1 MSSLEQTIEE
11 VIQEAADIQ
20 HKVPAK
26 GGAQPAAKS
35 SPDEDAPK
43 HSTDAAGKAGD
54 AVKPAPK
61 TNAAAKQDKGEEA
74 SDGETKVDKSTKSG
88 KAVNQEEIDDNDTP
102 SLEEMS
108 KADLLKA
115 AVASMKEMDAKTLR
129 AHVNS
134 LSEED
139 DEDDDDEENTSE
151 SLSRNAL
158 IRKVI
163 ESLKD
168 KSIKEVQTFVKSIS
182 EDASDDDRDE
192 DKGESEKIQKKTT
205 PVESK
210 KDETE
215 EDEDEDE
222 DEMEAKKESYEIDMT
237 DDIEAL
243 VADEDLSEEF
253 KTKAKTIF
261 EAAVASKVK
270 EKITEVEAQ
279 SQEDTAAAVEEI
291 KEDLTEKVDNY
302 LNYVAES
309 WVEENELAIER
320 GLKSELTEDFI
331 NGLKKLFEE
340 HYVEVPEDKFDV
352 VEELAGRLDAQE
364 DQLNDEVA
372 QNISLTQDIEELQ
385 RDKIIS
391 EASTDLADSEQE
403 KLKELTEDVDY
414 EDAEKFQEKVSTL
427 KEAYFKTGKFEA
439 VSDDT
444 TVASSDTDPLSTDEV
459 QNANPDM
466 TGYTAIPIF
475 QRSKITTKELLPL
488 LFLKTKNEQWLK
500 KEVLSQK
507 HLEPVLVLLQEH
519 LVVQPLQQPTGIQS

>member
-88 KAVNQEEIDDNDTP
+88 KAINQEEIDDNDAP

-210 KDETE
+210 EDEAE

-222 DEMEAKKESYEIDMT
+222 DEVTVPAKESYEIDMT

-270 EKITEVEAQ
+270 EKITEIEAQ
-279 SQEDTAAAVEEI
+279 SQEDNATAVEVI

-352 VEELAGRLDAQE
+352 VEELAGRLDETE
-364 DQLNDEVA
+364 DKLNEEVA
-372 QNISLTQDIEELQ
+372 QNISLSQDIEELK
-385 RDKIIS
+385 REKIIS
-391 EASTDLADSEQE
+391 EVSEDLADSEQE
-403 KLKELTEDVDY
+403 RLKELTEDVDY

-459 QNANPDM
+459 QNANPSM
-466 TGYTAIPIF
+466 TGYTAAI
-475 QRSKITTKELLPL
+475 SKFAKLDD
-488 LFLKTKNEQWLK
+488 
-500 KEVLSQK
+500 
-507 HLEPVLVLLQEH
+507 
-519 LVVQPLQQPTGIQS
+519 

>member
-1 MSSLEQTIEE
+1 MSTLENTIEK
-11 VIQEAADIQ
+11 VISEGVSGETKEIQ
-20 HKVPAK
+20 HEVPGK
-26 GGAQPAAKS
+26 GGAAPVAKSKTDPDAEKHASAAAK
-35 SPDEDAPK
+35 
-43 HSTDAAGKAGD
+43 KAGD
-54 AVKPAPK
+54 ATKPAPK
-61 TNAAAKQDKGEEA
+61 TNVASKQDPIEEP
-74 SDGETKVDKSTKSG
+74 SDGVTKVDKTTIP
-88 KAVNQEEIDDNDTP
+88 NYEELEDDSDTP

-115 AVASMKEMDAKTLR
+115 AVVSMKEMDAKTLR
-129 AHVNS
+129 ATYAS
-134 LSEED
+134 LSEN
-139 DEDDDDEENTSE
+139 DEDDGDEEETSE

-168 KSIKEVQTFVKSIS
+168 KSIKEVQSFIKSFS
-182 EDASDDDRDE
+182 EDASEDDRDE

-205 PVESK
+205 PVEAK
-210 KDETE
+210 KQK
-215 EDEDEDE
+215 
-222 DEMEAKKESYEIDMT
+222 DEMEDEEEEVKKESYEVDMT

-261 EAAVASKVK
+261 EAAVATRVK
-270 EKITEVEAQ
+270 ERITEVEAQ
-279 SQEDTAAAVEEI
+279 SQKDTVAAVEVI

-302 LNYVAES
+302 LNYVAED
-309 WVEENELAIER
+309 WVKENELAIER

-352 VEELAGRLDAQE
+352 VEELAGRLDDTE
-364 DQLNDEVA
+364 DKLNEEVA
-372 QNISLTQDIEELQ
+372 QNISLSQDIEELK
-385 RDKIIS
+385 REKIIG
-391 EASTDLADSEQE
+391 EASQDLADSEQE
-403 KLKELTEDVDY
+403 RLKELTEDVDY

-459 QNANPDM
+459 QNANPGM
-466 TGYTAIPIF
+466 AGYTAAI
-475 QRSKITTKELLPL
+475 SKFAKLDE
-488 LFLKTKNEQWLK
+488 
-500 KEVLSQK
+500 
-507 HLEPVLVLLQEH
+507 
-519 LVVQPLQQPTGIQS
+519 

>member
-1 MSSLEQTIEE
+1 MSSLEKTIEE

-26 GGAQPAAKS
+26 GGSQPAAKS

-43 HSTDAAGKAGD
+43 HSTDAATKAGD
-54 AVKPAPK
+54 ATKEAPK

-74 SDGETKVDKSTKSG
+74 DDGETKVDKATKSG
-88 KAVNQEEIDDNDTP
+88 KAVNQEEIDDNDMP

-115 AVASMKEMDAKTLR
+115 AVASMKEMDAKTLN

-134 LSEED
+134 LSED
-139 DEDDDDEENTSE
+139 DEDDDDEDNTSE

-182 EDASDDDRDE
+182 EDASEDDRDE

-215 EDEDEDE
+215 EDDEDE
-222 DEMEAKKESYEIDMT
+222 DEATVPAKESYEVDMT
-237 DDIEAL
+237 ADIEAL

-261 EAAVASKVK
+261 EAAVATKVK
-270 EKITEVEAQ
+270 EQVSKVETQ
-279 SQEDTAAAVEEI
+279 YEEKTKEAVEVI
-291 KEDLTEKVDNY
+291 KEDLTEKVDSY

-309 WVEENELAIER
+309 WVTDNELAIER

-352 VEELAGRLDAQE
+352 VEELANRLDSQE
-364 DQLNDEVA
+364 DQLNEEVA
-372 QNISLTQDIEELQ
+372 QNISLTQDIEELK
-385 RDKIIS
+385 REKIIS
-391 EASTDLADSEQE
+391 EASQDLADSEQE
-403 KLKELTEDVDY
+403 RLKELAEDVDY
-414 EDAEKFQEKVSTL
+414 ENAEKFQEKVSTL
-427 KEAYFKTGKFEA
+427 KEAYFKSGKFEA
-439 VSDDT
+439 VSDDSG
-444 TVASSDTDPLSTDEV
+444 VASSDTDPLSTDQV
-459 QNANPDM
+459 QNANPSM
-466 TGYTAIPIF
+466 TGYTAAI
-475 QRSKITTKELLPL
+475 SKFAKLDD
-488 LFLKTKNEQWLK
+488 
-500 KEVLSQK
+500 
-507 HLEPVLVLLQEH
+507 
-519 LVVQPLQQPTGIQS
+519 

>member
-1 MSSLEQTIEE
+1 MSTLENTIEK
-11 VIQEAADIQ
+11 VISEGVSDEKKEIQ
-20 HKVPAK
+20 HEVPGK
-26 GGAQPAAKS
+26 GDAAPAAKS
-35 SPDEDAPK
+35 KTDPDAEK
-43 HSTDAAGKAGD
+43 HASAAAAKAGD
-54 AVKPAPK
+54 ATKPAPK
-61 TNAAAKQDKGEEA
+61 TNAATKQDPIEEP
-74 SDGETKVDKSTKSG
+74 SDGVTKVDKTSIP
-88 KAVNQEEIDDNDTP
+88 NQEEVEDDSETP

-108 KADLLKA
+108 KADLLKH

-129 AHVNS
+129 AAHSS

-139 DEDDDDEENTSE
+139 DEDDGDEEETSE

-168 KSIKEVQTFVKSIS
+168 KSVKEVQSFIESLDPAVGDPVK
-182 EDASDDDRDE
+182 DATEGDRDE
-192 DKGESEKIQKKTT
+192 DKGTSKTTQKQTT

-210 KDETE
+210 DKKEMSDEE
-215 EDEDEDE
+215 EEEE
-222 DEMEAKKESYEIDMT
+222 EVKKESYEIDMT

-261 EAAVASKVK
+261 EAAVATKVK
-270 EKITEVEAQ
+270 ERITEVEAQ
-279 SQEDTAAAVEEI
+279 SQKDTDAAVEEI

-302 LNYVAES
+302 LNYVAED
-309 WVEENELAIER
+309 WVKENELAIER

-352 VEELAGRLDAQE
+352 VEELAGRLDDTE
-364 DQLNDEVA
+364 DKLNEEVA
-372 QNISLTQDIEELQ
+372 QNISLSQDIEELK
-385 RDKIIS
+385 REKIIG
-391 EASTDLADSEQE
+391 EASQDLADSDQE
-403 KLKELTEDVDY
+403 RLKGLTEDVDY

-459 QNANPDM
+459 QNANPGM
-466 TGYTAIPIF
+466 SGYTAAI
-475 QRSKITTKELLPL
+475 SKFAKLDD
-488 LFLKTKNEQWLK
+488 
-500 KEVLSQK
+500 
-507 HLEPVLVLLQEH
+507 
-519 LVVQPLQQPTGIQS
+519 

>member
-11 VIQEAADIQ
+11 VIQEAADVQ
-20 HKVPAK
+20 HVVPGK

-43 HSTDAAGKAGD
+43 HSTDAADKAGD
-54 AVKPAPK
+54 ATKEAPK
-61 TNAAAKQDKGEEA
+61 TNKAAKQDKGEEA
-74 SDGETKVDKSTKSG
+74 DDGETKVDKSTKSG
-88 KAVNQEEIDDNDTP
+88 KAVNQEEIDDNDVP

-115 AVASMKEMDAKTLR
+115 AVTSMKEMDAKTLK

-182 EDASDDDRDE
+182 EDASEDDRDE
-192 DKGESEKIQKKTT
+192 DKGDSEKIQKKTT

-210 KDETE
+210 EDETEE
-215 EDEDEDE
+215 EDEDEE
-222 DEMEAKKESYEIDMT
+222 EEAKKEAYEIDMT

-261 EAAVASKVK
+261 EAAVATKVK
-270 EKITEVEAQ
+270 EKVSEVETQ
-279 SQEDTAAAVEEI
+279 YEEKTSEAVEEI
-291 KEDLTEKVDNY
+291 KEDLTEKVDSY

-309 WVEENELAIER
+309 WVTENELAIER

-352 VEELAGRLDAQE
+352 VEELAGRLDDTE
-364 DQLNDEVA
+364 DKLNEEVA
-372 QNISLTQDIEELQ
+372 QNISLSQDIEELK
-385 RDKIIS
+385 REKIIS
-391 EASTDLADSEQE
+391 EASQELADSEQE
-403 KLKELTEDVDY
+403 RLKELTEDVDY
-414 EDAEKFQEKVSTL
+414 ENAEKFQEKVSTL

-459 QNANPDM
+459 QNATPEM
-466 TGYTAIPIF
+466 SGYTAAI
-475 QRSKITTKELLPL
+475 SKFAKLDD
-488 LFLKTKNEQWLK
+488 
-500 KEVLSQK
+500 
-507 HLEPVLVLLQEH
+507 
-519 LVVQPLQQPTGIQS
+519 

>member
-1 MSSLEQTIEE
+1 MTTLEDTIEK
-11 VIQEAADIQ
+11 VISEGVSDEKKEIQ
-20 HKVPAK
+20 HEVPGKGDAAPVAK
-26 GGAQPAAKS
+26 SKTDPDAEKHASAAAK
-35 SPDEDAPK
+35 
-43 HSTDAAGKAGD
+43 KAGD
-54 AVKPAPK
+54 ATKPAPK
-61 TNAAAKQDKGEEA
+61 TNVASKQDPIEEP
-74 SDGETKVDKSTKSG
+74 SDGVTKVDKTTIP
-88 KAVNQEEIDDNDTP
+88 NYEELEDDSDIP

-115 AVASMKEMDAKTLR
+115 AVVSMKEMDAKTLR
-129 AHVNS
+129 ATYAS
-134 LSEED
+134 LSEN
-139 DEDDDDEENTSE
+139 DEDDGDEEETSE

-168 KSIKEVQTFVKSIS
+168 KSIKEVQSFIKSFS
-182 EDASDDDRDE
+182 EDASEDDRDE

-205 PVESK
+205 PVEAK
-210 KDETE
+210 KQK
-215 EDEDEDE
+215 
-222 DEMEAKKESYEIDMT
+222 DEMEDEEEEVKKESYEVDMT

-261 EAAVASKVK
+261 EAAVATRVK
-270 EKITEVEAQ
+270 ERITEVEAQ
-279 SQEDTAAAVEEI
+279 SQKDTVAAVEVI

-302 LNYVAES
+302 LNYVAED
-309 WVEENELAIER
+309 WVKENELAIER

-352 VEELAGRLDAQE
+352 VEELAGRLDDTE
-364 DQLNDEVA
+364 DKLNEEVA
-372 QNISLTQDIEELQ
+372 QNISLSQDIEELQ
-385 RDKIIS
+385 REKIIGEVS
-391 EASTDLADSEQE
+391 QDLADSEQE
-403 KLKELTEDVDY
+403 RLKELTEDVDY

-459 QNANPDM
+459 QNANPGM
-466 TGYTAIPIF
+466 AGYTAAI
-475 QRSKITTKELLPL
+475 SKFAKLDD
-488 LFLKTKNEQWLK
+488 
-500 KEVLSQK
+500 
-507 HLEPVLVLLQEH
+507 
-519 LVVQPLQQPTGIQS
+519 

>member
-1 MSSLEQTIEE
+1 MSTLENTIEK
-11 VIQEAADIQ
+11 VISEGVSGETKEIQ
-20 HKVPAK
+20 HEVPGK
-26 GGAQPAAKS
+26 GGAAPAAKS
-35 SPDEDAPK
+35 KTDPDAEK
-43 HSTDAAGKAGD
+43 HASAAAAKAGS
-54 AVKPAPK
+54 ATKPAPK
-61 TNAAAKQDKGEEA
+61 TNAAAKQDPIEEP
-74 SDGETKVDKSTKSG
+74 SDGVTKVDKTTIP
-88 KAVNQEEIDDNDTP
+88 NYEELEDDSDTP
-102 SLEEMS
+102 TLEEMS

-115 AVASMKEMDAKTLR
+115 AVVSMKEMDAKTLR
-129 AHVNS
+129 ATYAS
-134 LSEED
+134 LSED
-139 DEDDDDEENTSE
+139 DEDDGDEETSE

-168 KSIKEVQTFVKSIS
+168 KSVKEVQSFIESLDPAVGDPVK
-182 EDASDDDRDE
+182 DATEGDRDE
-192 DKGESEKIQKKTT
+192 DKGTSKTTQKSTT

-210 KDETE
+210 KQK
-215 EDEDEDE
+215 
-222 DEMEAKKESYEIDMT
+222 DEMEDEEEEEEVKKESYEIDMT

-243 VADEDLSEEF
+243 VADEDLSQEF

-261 EAAVASKVK
+261 EAAVATKVRDR
-270 EKITEVEAQ
+270 ITEIEAQ

-352 VEELAGRLDAQE
+352 VEELAGRLDDTE
-364 DQLNDEVA
+364 DKLNEEVA
-372 QNISLTQDIEELQ
+372 QNISLSQDIEELK
-385 RDKIIS
+385 REKIIS
-391 EASTDLADSEQE
+391 EASQELADSEQE
-403 KLKELTEDVDY
+403 RLKELTEDVDY

-459 QNANPDM
+459 QNANPGM
-466 TGYTAIPIF
+466 AGYTAAI
-475 QRSKITTKELLPL
+475 SKFAKLDD
-488 LFLKTKNEQWLK
+488 
-500 KEVLSQK
+500 
-507 HLEPVLVLLQEH
+507 
-519 LVVQPLQQPTGIQS
+519 

>member
-1 MSSLEQTIEE
+1 MSTLENTIEK
-11 VIQEAADIQ
+11 VISEGVSDEKKEIQ
-20 HKVPAK
+20 HEVPGK
-26 GGAQPAAKS
+26 GDAAPAAKS
-35 SPDEDAPK
+35 KTDPDAEK
-43 HSTDAAGKAGD
+43 HASAAAKKAGD
-54 AVKPAPK
+54 ATKPAPK
-61 TNAAAKQDKGEEA
+61 TNVATKQDPIEEP
-74 SDGETKVDKSTKSG
+74 SDGVTKVDKTSIP
-88 KAVNQEEIDDNDTP
+88 NQEEVEDDSETP

-115 AVASMKEMDAKTLR
+115 AVVSMKEMDAKTLR
-129 AHVNS
+129 AAYSS

-139 DEDDDDEENTSE
+139 DEDDGDEEETSE

-168 KSIKEVQTFVKSIS
+168 KSVKEVQSFIESLDPAVGDPVK
-182 EDASDDDRDE
+182 DATEGDRDE
-192 DKGESEKIQKKTT
+192 DKGTSKTTQKQTT

-210 KDETE
+210 KQK
-215 EDEDEDE
+215 
-222 DEMEAKKESYEIDMT
+222 DEMEDEEEEEEVKKESYEIDMT

-243 VADEDLSEEF
+243 VADEDLSQEF

-261 EAAVASKVK
+261 EAAVATKVK
-270 EKITEVEAQ
+270 DRITEIEAQ
-279 SQEDTAAAVEEI
+279 SQEDTVAAVEVI

-302 LNYVAES
+302 LNYVAEN
-309 WVEENELAIER
+309 WVTENELAIER

-352 VEELAGRLDAQE
+352 VEELAGRLDDTE
-364 DQLNDEVA
+364 DKLNEEVA
-372 QNISLTQDIEELQ
+372 QNISLSQDIEELK
-385 RDKIIS
+385 REKIIS
-391 EASTDLADSEQE
+391 EASQDLADSEQE
-403 KLKELTEDVDY
+403 RLKELTEDVDY

-459 QNANPDM
+459 QNANPHM
-466 TGYTAIPIF
+466 TGYTAAI
-475 QRSKITTKELLPL
+475 SKFAKLDD
-488 LFLKTKNEQWLK
+488 
-500 KEVLSQK
+500 
-507 HLEPVLVLLQEH
+507 
-519 LVVQPLQQPTGIQS
+519 